1 MRFLYKYLGWVYGGE
16 VGGTKPN
23 NNRPVKKMSVHK
35 IVLVIS
41 MINDLK
47 GVFFITLDNYTLF
60 HLVNSTFTNYKAEKI
75 SI

>member
-1 MRFLYKYLGWVYGGE
+1 MHFWQRGFWLNDKSLIRVSFTALSFEVRFLYTLDGCMEE

-47 GVFFITLDNYTLF
+47 GVFL
-60 HLVNSTFTNYKAEKI
+60 SP
-75 SI
+75 